1 MHKGQATY
9 IIRQHSNSSYD
20 LNLIIFSKIS
30 YYSLSILLYCSS
42 STSSYYE
49 SWSFFLFHIICSSIL
64 FSLLVFFFYN
74 NVGNWNRMRLQLFLL
89 FNFHLQN
96 WYIHSLM
103 NLCDPFDD
111 SIPKLYEL
119 QIALWKEQRRKAK
132 QQLKNFKVWIIFNK
146 CHFSCWN
153 GT

>member
-20 LNLIIFSKIS
+20 LNLIIFHKIS

-49 SWSFFLFHIICSSIL
+49 SWSFFLFHIICSSIML
-64 FSLLVFFFYN
+64 SLLVFFFYK

-89 FNFHLQN
+89 FNFHL
-96 WYIHSLM
+96 
-103 NLCDPFDD
+103 CDPFDD
-111 SIPKLYEL
+111 LIPKFYEL
-119 QIALWKEQRRKAK
+119 HIVLWKEQRRKAK
-132 QQLKNFKVWIIFNK
+132 QQLKNSKMWIIFNP
-146 CHFSCWN
+146 CHFQLLKW
-153 GT
+153 